1 MKLEQID
8 RLKKIVRTQYPG
20 ARLSKTRTGKFTIV
34 QEQNDLSVKDLFS
47 EFLFPP
53 VESELAAWERAA
65 SAVKIEKNF
74 NRSHPLKSEISDIEL
89 KMQRISYRNKRSVSN
104 RKSRKN

>member
-20 ARLSKTRTGKFTIV
+20 ARLSKTRSGKFTIV
-34 QEQNDLSVKDLFS
+34 QEQDDLSIKDLFS

-53 VESELAAWERAA
+53 SESEFMAWERAA
-65 SAVKIEKNF
+65 SVVKIEKNF

-89 KMQRISYRNKRSVSN
+89 KMQRISNRNKRSVSIK
-104 RKSRKN
+104 KSQKN